1 MLNLVYK
8 SAWRIATP
16 FISKYLDKRAMRGK
30 EDPERLSERYGIA
43 SEARPEGPLIWVH
56 GASVGE
62 SLSALKL
69 IENLLETNPH
79 LSILITTGTVTSAAL
94 LGRNLPDRVIH
105 QYIPLDHPKWVSSFL
120 DHWQPDGMIWLES
133 EIWPVIFRKA
143 YKRNIPACLI
153 NGRLSEKSFRRWK
166 RVKGF
171 SRRAFSL
178 FKLCLTQSAHD
189 TDRFRQ
195 MGLTAARTFGNLKY
209 TASPLPIDEDHLKA
223 LKRSLSKREICFFAS
238 THKGEE
244 KIAFR
249 AFKTLKEHI
258 PNLLF
263 IIALRHP
270 NRIREIESLAH
281 QQSLSVKLHSENAE
295 MKIGAET
302 DIYLVDTI
310 GEMGLFYSLSPIT
323 VIGGSFAS
331 KGGHNP
337 IEPAHFDSSIVMGP
351 RYFNFKDICNDFR
364 NAKAMIFVEDEEE
377 LHHNLLELIA
387 DKESQTAL
395 QKNAKNLVLEKS
407 HLLSKTT
414 EEIVDCFNKYSQVLK
429 LKTK

>member
-8 SAWRIATP
+8 SAWHIATP
-16 FISKYLDKRAMRGK
+16 FISKYLDKRAARGK
-30 EDPERLSERYGIA
+30 EDSARLSERYGIA
-43 SEARPEGPLIWVH
+43 SEARPEGPLIWIH

-69 IENLLETNPH
+69 IESLLDNNPH
-79 LSILITTGTVTSAAL
+79 LSVLITTGTVTSAEL

-133 EIWPVIFRKA
+133 EIWPIIFRKA
-143 YKRNIPACLI
+143 YNRNIPACLI
-153 NGRLSEKSFRRWK
+153 NGRLSERSFRRWR

-171 SRRAFSL
+171 SKRAFSL
-178 FKLCLTQSAHD
+178 FKLCLTQSAQD
-189 TDRFRQ
+189 TDRFRRI
-195 MGLTAARTFGNLKY
+195 GLTSARTFGNLKY
-209 TASPLPIDEDHLKA
+209 TAAPLYVDINFQEGFQK
-223 LKRSLSKREICFFAS
+223 SLSKRDICLFAS
-238 THKGEE
+238 THEGEE
-244 KIAFR
+244 EIAFK
-249 AFKTLKEHI
+249 AFDSLKQKM

-270 NRIREIESLAH
+270 HRAEKVRLLAEKH
-281 QQSLSVKLHSENAE
+281 KLSCQLHSVNADH
-295 MKIGAET
+295 KIDPGT

-310 GEMGLFYSLSPIT
+310 GEMGLFYALSPVT
-323 VIGGSFAS
+323 VIGGSFVS
-331 KGGHNP
+331 MGGHNP
-337 IEPAHFDSSIVMGP
+337 IEPAHFESSIIMGP

-364 NAKAMIFVEDEEE
+364 NAKAMVFVENEKE
-377 LHHNLLELIA
+377 LSENLYNLMN
-387 DKESQTAL
+387 DKKAQKSL
-395 QKNAKNLVLEKS
+395 QKNAKDLVEEKS

-429 LKTK
+429 LKSK